1 MSLFMFFRVRMVLIV
16 SSILI
21 LFLVVGCDSP
31 KNNTALKVVST
42 TGMIHDCVLNIA
54 KDKVELAVLMGPGV
68 DPHLYKATENDVLT
82 LARADI
88 IFYNGLHLEAKLG
101 DVLDKMSDSATVV
114 AVSDSIN
121 KNSLRMPKE
130 FEGFYDPHIWFD
142 VRLWLLVVDMVEKT
156 LIQVDK
162 ANKAFYEQNAME
174 YRRKLNTLDADI
186 ISHLKMVPDSQRVL
200 VTAHDAFGYFGDAYG
215 FEVYALQGI
224 STQSEAAIYDV
235 DHLASFIANRK
246 IPAIFVESSISK
258 RYVLSVQEAVKSKGW
273 QVKIGGELFSDAL
286 GDFNTPEGTY
296 IGMMKH
302 NVKTI
307 VEQLK

>member
-1 MSLFMFFRVRMVLIV
+1 MSVLFFSRLHNYLLSMLVLSLFFCM
-16 SSILI
+16 
-21 LFLVVGCDSP
+21 GCDSST
-31 KNNTALKVVST
+31 NNSILKVVST

-54 KDKVELAVLMGPGV
+54 KDKVESAVLMGPGV

-82 LARADI
+82 LGRVDI

-101 DVLDKMSDSATVV
+101 DVLDKMSESATVV

-121 KNSLRMPKE
+121 KDRLRMPKE

-162 ANKAFYEQNAME
+162 ANKALYEQNAME
-174 YRRKLNTLDADI
+174 YRRKLSTLDADI

-235 DHLASFIANRK
+235 DQLARFIAKRK

-273 QVKIGGELFSDAL
+273 QVEIG
-286 GDFNTPEGTY
+286 
-296 IGMMKH
+296 
-302 NVKTI
+302 
-307 VEQLK
+307 